1 MIEIFIAF
9 GAGLLSFLSPCVL
22 PLIPGYI
29 SYVSCSSLNELL
41 EKKEINLIPTILFVF
56 GFSLIFIFFGATA
69 TTIGKL
75 LLKNSNELRIV
86 AGIVIIILSLHI
98 LKVINI
104 KFLNYEKRVHYEINQ
119 GFFAP
124 ILIGMAFAFG
134 WTPFI
139 GPMLGSIL
147 ILASTTESISQGVLL
162 LSFYSLGLGIPFILS
177 GYLIQKFIL
186 ISKNLKH
193 KMNAIDKTGGTLLLL
208 TGFLI
213 ITDQLQIL
221 GFYLLEYLPFLGN
234 IG

>member
-1 MIEIFIAF
+1 M
-9 GAGLLSFLSPCVL
+9 
-22 PLIPGYI
+22 
-29 SYVSCSSLNELL
+29 
-41 EKKEINLIPTILFVF
+41 FVF

-104 KFLNYEKRVHYEINQ
+104 KFLNYEKRVHSEINQ

-134 WTPFI
+134 WTPCI
-139 GPMLGSIL
+139 GPMLGSII

-186 ISKNLKH
+186 ISKNLKK
-193 KMNAIDKTGGTLLLL
+193 KMNVIEKTGGTLLLL

>member
-29 SYVSCSSLNELL
+29 SYVSGRSLNELL

-104 KFLNYEKRVHYEINQ
+104 KFLNYEKRVHSEINQ

-134 WTPFI
+134 WTPCI

-186 ISKNLKH
+186 ISKNLKQ
-193 KMNAIDKTGGTLLLL
+193 KMNVIEKTGGTLLLL